1 MLGAVNMVDF
11 TDSKIA
17 SQGTYP
23 VEVKE
28 TSGLTTRIETLI
40 TPEHLKS
47 RYLKGVDVSDYTV
60 DELKDEIMLAINE
73 FELMSGLTVNPV
85 QHSEVLPFDASFYRS
100 FVYTK
105 TNHGPILSVQSF
117 TIESSDEKVIYPLPT
132 IWLDMRLAHRRQIN
146 IIPLLTAN
154 TISTANVG
162 LVGGG
167 AGAFL
172 FLRALG
178 NINWMPAFWKITYT
192 AGICK
197 EEGKLPVIVNDVI
210 GLTAAIEILSA
221 KQNQIV
227 HTSQSL
233 SQDSISQSSGGAGT
247 QTYQPRI
254 AMLEAKR
261 DKLLKKIKGIFFSK
275 YYMSNM

>member
-1 MLGAVNMVDF
+1 MADF
-11 TDSKIA
+11 SDSKIA
-17 SQGTYP
+17 SQGNYP

-28 TSGLTTRIETLI
+28 TSGLVTRIETLI

-47 RYLKGVDVSDYTV
+47 RYLKGVDIDDYTS
-60 DELKDEIMLAINE
+60 DELKDEIMMAINE
-73 FELMSGLTVNPV
+73 FELLSGLTVNPV
-85 QHSEVLPFDASFYRS
+85 QHSEVLPFDGSLYRS

-105 TNHGPILSVQSF
+105 TNNGPIQSVQSF
-117 TIESSDEKVIYPLPT
+117 TIESSDEKVIYPLPV

-154 TISTANVG
+154 TISSANVG

-178 NINWMPAFWKITYT
+178 NIHWMPAFWRITYT

-197 EEGKLPVIVNDVI
+197 EEGKMPVVVNQVI
-210 GLTAAIEILSA
+210 GMTAAIEILSA

-227 HTSQSL
+227 FTSQSL

-254 AMLEAKR
+254 DALTEKR
-261 DKLLKKIKGIFFSK
+261 DTLMKKIKSKFFSK
-275 YYMSNM
+275 YFLSNM

>member
-1 MLGAVNMVDF
+1 MLEDVKMVDF
-11 TDSKIA
+11 TDSKVA
-17 SQGTYP
+17 SQGNYP

-47 RYLKGVDVSDYTV
+47 RYLKGVDVSDYTQ
-60 DELKDEIMLAINE
+60 DELKDEIMMAINE
-73 FELMSGLTVNPV
+73 FELLSGLTVNPV
-85 QHSEVLPFDASFYRS
+85 QHTEVLPFDASAYRS

-105 TNHGPILSVQSF
+105 TNNGPIQSVQSF

-178 NINWMPAFWKITYT
+178 NINWMPAFWRITYT

-197 EEGKLPVIVNDVI
+197 EEGKMPVVVNQVI
-210 GLTAAIEILSA
+210 GMIAAIEILQA
-221 KQNQIV
+221 KQAQIV

-233 SQDSISQSSGGAGT
+233 GQDSISQSSSGAGT
-247 QTYQPRI
+247 QTYQTRI
-254 AMLEAKR
+254 EGLEAK
-261 DKLLKKIKGIFFSK
+261 KEALMKKIKSKFFSK
-275 YYMSNM
+275 YFLSNI